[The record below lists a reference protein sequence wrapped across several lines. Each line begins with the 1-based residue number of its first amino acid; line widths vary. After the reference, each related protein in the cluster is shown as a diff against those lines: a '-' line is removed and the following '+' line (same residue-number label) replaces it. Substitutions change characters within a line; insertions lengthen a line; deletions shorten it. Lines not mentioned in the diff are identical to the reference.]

1 MIDECYSNK
10 VLGIQALI
18 VELTIWAAKTL
29 ELKFQSVIYL
39 LDFSYMGGFK
49 GRITKKGKNK
59 HFWAGRS
66 E

>member
-1 MIDECYSNK
+1 MIDACYSNK

-29 ELKFQSVIYL
+29 ELKFQSEYM

-49 GRITKKGKNK
+49 GRITKKGEEQALLGKK
-59 HFWAGRS
+59 K
-66 E
+66 